1 MDQLWAFFHSV
12 NVLKP
17 TWSIASRSQPLWHQG
32 PVLCK
37 ATFPWSRVNFSMEQA
52 WGACFGDDSSAL
64 HLLYTLFLLI
74 LHHLHLK
81 ASSIR
86 SWRLGTH
93 DLYHC
98 HCGTQKNAYFEKYN
112 FFKSRRKKSHCIKT
126 ENL

>member
-1 MDQLWAFFHSV
+1 MDQLWAIFSFSECIKTNMV
-12 NVLKP
+12 Y
-17 TWSIASRSQPLWHQG
+17 SQQISTTVAPGTSFVQG
-32 PVLCK
+32 
-37 ATFPWSRVNFSMEQA
+37 NFSMEQG

-64 HLLYTLFLLI
+64 HLLHTLFLFI
-74 LHHLHLK
+74 LHHLHLR

-93 DLYHC
+93 DLHHC
-98 HCGTQKNAYFEKYN
+98 HCGTQKNAYFEKCN